1 MYHPGKL
8 NAAAD
13 ALSRIEVPEGINAEE
28 VERTSQ
34 MIIDEAENCQIVCIL
49 AVESSGEK
57 IEEEQ
62 DEEEDGPPWSLE
74 EMIREQRQDPL
85 YGPVIRYLLDKTEIN
100 RKKVDPN
107 LEVKDFFMDQELL
120 YKQIQHRNSMR
131 EVEEVLCVPR
141 SLVPK
146 ALALVH
152 LAPLGGHGA
161 EERTKFRAKR
171 LFTWRGMDKDISR
184 YCQQCLTCQRFKSR
198 GHPLTP
204 LRRYPVPK
212 EPFHSSY
219 GPDGTISPYGR
230 GK

>member
-74 EMIREQRQDPL
+74 EMIRAE
-85 YGPVIRYLLDKTEIN
+85 T
-100 RKKVDPN
+100 
-107 LEVKDFFMDQELL
+107 
-120 YKQIQHRNSMR
+120 
-131 EVEEVLCVPR
+131 R
-141 SLVPK
+141 SSIWACNP
-146 ALALVH
+146 
-152 LAPLGGHGA
+152 
-161 EERTKFRAKR
+161 
-171 LFTWRGMDKDISR
+171 
-184 YCQQCLTCQRFKSR
+184 
-198 GHPLTP
+198 
-204 LRRYPVPK
+204 
-212 EPFHSSY
+212 
-219 GPDGTISPYGR
+219 ISPGQD
-230 GK
+230 